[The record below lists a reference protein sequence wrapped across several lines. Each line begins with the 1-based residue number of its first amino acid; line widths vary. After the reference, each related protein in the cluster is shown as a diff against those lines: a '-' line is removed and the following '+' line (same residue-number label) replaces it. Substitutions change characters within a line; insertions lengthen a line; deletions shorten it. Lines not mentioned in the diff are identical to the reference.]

1 MKTTNLIQIN
11 TTAFEEEDFLL
22 LTTLTEKEIS
32 DVLTPIIDKIRESDN
47 WYCNDDLV
55 GFLTDAYPS
64 EIIQHYST
72 SNIDYLSL

>member
-64 EIIQHYST
+64 ETIVQYTIDG
-72 SNIDYLSL
+72 IDYLSL